1 MPWVEHAAVNW
12 GHWDLTSWLARPLP
26 EQVLARFRD
35 SQEAYDIRLL
45 EDLLAHVG
53 ESPDILTHLGYLYTQ
68 VRRHRDALLIDQ
80 RLVAL
85 RPRDPVA
92 FYNLACSHALL
103 GQVKRGFDTLRRA
116 IALGYREFDHMQG
129 DEDLANLRRDP
140 QWAELLGTIK
150 T

>member
-12 GHWDLTSWLARPLP
+12 GHWDLTSWLVRPLP

-85 RPRDPVA
+85 RPRDPLA
-92 FYNLACSHALL
+92 FYNLACSYALL
-103 GQVKRGFDTLRRA
+103 GKVNRGFGALKRA
-116 IALGYREFDHMQG
+116 VALGYRDLDHMQ
-129 DEDLANLRRDP
+129 EDADLENLRSDRRWSD
-140 QWAELLGTIK
+140 LLSVIQT
-150 T
+150 